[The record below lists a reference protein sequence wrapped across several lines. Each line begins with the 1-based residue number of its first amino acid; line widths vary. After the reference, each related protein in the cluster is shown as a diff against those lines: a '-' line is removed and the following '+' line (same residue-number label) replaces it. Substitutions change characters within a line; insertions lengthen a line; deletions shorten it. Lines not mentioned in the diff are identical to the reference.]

1 MTEFG
6 SEVSIN
12 FEFSVN
18 NDDEFVM
25 FQKNRVI
32 VYNYQTQKLKSR
44 DQYKDSAL
52 KAMLDPI

>member
-44 DQYKDSAL
+44 D
-52 KAMLDPI
+52 